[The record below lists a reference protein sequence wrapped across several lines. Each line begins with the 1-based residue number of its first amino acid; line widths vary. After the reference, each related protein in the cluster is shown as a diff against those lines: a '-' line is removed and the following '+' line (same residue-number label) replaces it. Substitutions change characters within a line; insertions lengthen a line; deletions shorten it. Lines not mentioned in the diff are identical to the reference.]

1 MGGGVHTW
9 PSRQKVLR
17 TACQI
22 AGADAEDGQ
31 RNWIPGLT
39 RLRHTSL
46 VVWWSIVLG
55 STSFRHRSH
64 DPTSINNDCNLVQV
78 CKHWDHSPRRD
89 EQENQEKEKDKNKK
103 RDQGRAGCVSSR
115 ESGRFLWRG
124 PYVYRG
130 STDQW
135 AVRHCLT
142 HVLVARA
149 RTCVCWV
156 LTVIQLVHGFGGP
169 RIFLIC

>member
-9 PSRQKVLR
+9 PPRQKVLR

-64 DPTSINNDCNLVQV
+64 DPTSINITATSYRFVSIGITVQGGTN
-78 CKHWDHSPRRD
+78 K
-89 EQENQEKEKDKNKK
+89 KIKKNKK
-103 RDQGRAGCVSSR
+103 KEKRLGGKGCV
-115 ESGRFLWRG
+115 
-124 PYVYRG
+124 
-130 STDQW
+130 
-135 AVRHCLT
+135 CN
-142 HVLVARA
+142 
-149 RTCVCWV
+149 
-156 LTVIQLVHGFGGP
+156 
-169 RIFLIC
+169 

>member
-1 MGGGVHTW
+1 MRGGVHTW
-9 PSRQKVLR
+9 PPRQKLLR
-17 TACQI
+17 TARRI
-22 AGADAEDGQ
+22 AVADAEDGQ
-31 RNWIPGLT
+31 RNLIPGLP

-103 RDQGRAGCVSSR
+103 RDQGKGGMCVVEREREVLMAGAIRVS
-115 ESGRFLWRG
+115 GLNG
-124 PYVYRG
+124 PMG
-130 STDQW
+130 STSLPD
-135 AVRHCLT
+135 ARGTPARDSPPPSRPTPV
-142 HVLVARA
+142 VACPPLDEPVQP
-149 RTCVCWV
+149 T
-156 LTVIQLVHGFGGP
+156 P
-169 RIFLIC
+169 P